1 MDQLYL
7 GYTGWEYAF
16 MITWM
21 ILSMSIVYCYIKIM
35 DLKDQLA
42 YHRYL
47 NDLMIGKK

>member
-16 MITWM
+16 MAAWFTTWIGVIYSYIRIT
-21 ILSMSIVYCYIKIM
+21 

-42 YHRYL
+42 YYRYL